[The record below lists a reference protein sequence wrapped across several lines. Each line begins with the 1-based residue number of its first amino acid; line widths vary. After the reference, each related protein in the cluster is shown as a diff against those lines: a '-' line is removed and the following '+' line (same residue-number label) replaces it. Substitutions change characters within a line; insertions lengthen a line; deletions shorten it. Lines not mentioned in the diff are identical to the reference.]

1 MSSITPGLV
10 LVDPDLGATARAQL
24 YEPGRFRPGWEPR
37 APLATPTR
45 EKITSPTHVPS
56 RTARN
61 RRVYTRAFVLT
72 GAAAAAAVT
81 VIVGLVPGL
90 RDHGVTRAPAVEA
103 ATQSRLEARAAKQT
117 RAARSYTWPVVPGA
131 DFYEIEIV
139 RDGRNVYEATTR
151 ATTLRLPAELAL
163 PAGRYTLSATPRSN
177 GSSREQA
184 ARPVVEA
191 TFQVAS

>member
-1 MSSITPGLV
+1 MSSISPGLV
-10 LVDPDLGATARAQL
+10 LVDPDLGAAARAQL

-61 RRVYTRAFVLT
+61 RRVYTRAFVLAA
-72 GAAAAAAVT
+72 GAATAAAVT
-81 VIVGLVPGL
+81 VGLVAGF
-90 RDHGVTRAPAVEA
+90 RDHGVTRMAAVEA

-139 RDGRNVYEATTR
+139 RDGRNVYGATTR

-177 GSSREQA
+177 GSSREPA

-191 TFQVAS
+191 TFQVTS